1 MKNYLKIFSIFFLS
15 LGIFFA
21 IGLFALKII
30 FQGTEDKIVPPSQ
43 AEIMAEG
50 LREKKIPFSLIM
62 YEGEQ
67 HGFRQSKNIISSL
80 ESELYFYSQV
90 LGFVPFDQLNEINI
104 ENSENLKK

>member
-1 MKNYLKIFSIFFLS
+1 MTDQQLIFTDQLS
-15 LGIFFA
+15 CPM
-21 IGLFALKII
+21 II

-50 LREKKIPFSLIM
+50 LKREKIPFSLIM

-104 ENSENLKK
+104 ENSENLKNRMLILIPQ

>member
-1 MKNYLKIFSIFFLS
+1 
-15 LGIFFA
+15 
-21 IGLFALKII
+21 
-30 FQGTEDKIVPPSQ
+30 
-43 AEIMAEG
+43 
-50 LREKKIPFSLIM
+50 M

>member
-1 MKNYLKIFSIFFLS
+1 MSVFIDDTHKFESKYLESLIGRYPEEKQKYYDRSAINFTDQLS
-15 LGIFFA
+15 CPM
-21 IGLFALKII
+21 II

-80 ESELYFYSQV
+80 SL
-90 LGFVPFDQLNEINI
+90 IHI
-104 ENSENLKK
+104 